1 MWDIGMSKKRWPKGT
16 WMQLNSADTF
26 KALLE
31 QRNYSHERLA
41 RYAGC
46 SRGFISHL
54 TAGRK
59 NSCSAELAER
69 IVEAL
74 DVPLMLLF
82 TPGDST
88 DGRSFPMHKGR
99 AA

>member
-1 MWDIGMSKKRWPKGT
+1 MSRRRWPKGT
-16 WMQLNSADTF
+16 WMKLNSGATL
-26 KALLE
+26 KALIE
-31 QRNYSHERLA
+31 QKGFSHEQMA

-59 NSCSAELAER
+59 TSCGDRIAENIA
-69 IVEAL
+69 EAL
-74 DVPLMLLF
+74 DVPLELLF
-82 TPGDST
+82 VPNVPPNGLKNVA
-88 DGRSFPMHKGR
+88 RKAN

>member
-1 MWDIGMSKKRWPKGT
+1 MMKRWPKGT
-16 WMQLNSADTF
+16 WMRLNSADTL
-26 KALLE
+26 KALME

-59 NSCSAELAER
+59 SSCSAVLAER
-69 IVEAL
+69 IAEAL
-74 DVPLMLLF
+74 DVPSQVLF

-88 DGRSFPMHKGR
+88 DGRSFPKHKGR
-99 AA
+99 AVA

>member
-1 MWDIGMSKKRWPKGT
+1 
-16 WMQLNSADTF
+16 MQLNSADTL
-26 KALLE
+26 KALMG
-31 QRNYSHERLA
+31 QKNYSHERLA

-54 TAGRK
+54 TSGRK
-59 NSCSAELAER
+59 NSCSAELADR

-74 DVPLMLLF
+74 DVPLIVLF

-88 DGRSFPMHKGR
+88 DGRSFPKYKGR